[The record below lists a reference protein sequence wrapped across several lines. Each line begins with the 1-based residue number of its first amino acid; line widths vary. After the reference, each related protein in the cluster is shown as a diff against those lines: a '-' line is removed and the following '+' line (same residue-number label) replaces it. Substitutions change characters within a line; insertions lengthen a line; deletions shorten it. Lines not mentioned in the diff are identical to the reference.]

1 MSIYSS
7 AVKKP
12 ITTIMIYVGIMV
24 LGIYSYIK
32 LPIDFFPELEAPIIS
47 VVTFY
52 NGANAID
59 IEENITRPLEDN
71 FSTLSNME
79 EITSVSKD
87 NISLIII
94 EFEWGANLDEA
105 SNEIRDALS
114 RIETFLPEEVE
125 TPSIFKFSS
134 SMMPI
139 MMLTATADK
148 SYEAITEIL
157 EEKLVNPVNRIP
169 GVGTVS
175 ISGGPKR
182 AIMVDIDPR
191 KLDAYHLSLE
201 QLAGVLQAENLSLPG
216 GRIEMSTSEYPIRVQ
231 GEFES
236 SDAIKDVVVGN
247 FNGSPLYLRDI
258 AVIRDGI
265 KDLNIDERANGKP
278 GVTITVQKQ
287 TGANTVKVAE
297 GVKELIASLQTTLPP
312 DIEINTLFDTS
323 EYIQDS
329 VSNLSETLL
338 YAGLFVVMVVLFFL
352 GRWRATVIIV
362 LTIPISLIVAF
373 IYLMMTGD
381 SINIISLSS
390 LSIAIGMVV
399 DDAIVVLE
407 NITSNLEKG
416 SYPREAAIYGTNE
429 VSMAVVA
436 STLTVLAVFM
446 PLTMVSGFTGT
457 LFKSLGFIVS
467 ITMMASLAAALT
479 LIPVLSSMML
489 RSKTFDKTTFFGRIY
504 HMKERLLDN
513 LDNFYANT
521 LGWSL
526 KYRGMV
532 VILALAV
539 FIGSVFLAN
548 VVGTEFFPAS
558 DNGRIGARVEL
569 AQGVK
574 LDETSKTARKIE
586 ELVKEKYPEIEILS
600 VSAGSGDEDNM
611 GSLFQESGSFVINLT
626 MSLVDREER
635 NRDIFEISELLRE
648 DLAKYPEI
656 EKYNVDP
663 GGSRDNSGGMGGGNN
678 LEVKVF
684 GYDIDQTN
692 LVAEQIAQAMNE
704 LDGAQ
709 DVLVSRQKEKP
720 ELQVVLDREKMSY
733 AGLNTATVAM
743 AIRNR
748 VNGLTATEYREDGE
762 EYDVILRYAEEF
774 RKSTSDLENI
784 TILNARN
791 ELVRL
796 KEVGKIEQMYSPPS
810 IEREG
815 KERVITVSALAAGS
829 DLSKLTEN
837 LNKKIADLTI
847 PSGVTLEIGGSVEDM
862 QESFVDLFMLLMLS
876 ILLVYI
882 VMAAQFES
890 LREPFIIMFS
900 LPFAFSGVFLALFV
914 TGTTLNIISMIGA
927 VMLVG
932 IVVKNGIVLVDFTN
946 LLRDRGVT
954 LGQAIIQAGRSRLR
968 PVLMTTLTT
977 LLAMVP
983 LAVST
988 GEGSEMWKPM
998 GITIIGGLLFSTLV
1012 TLVLVPVVYS
1022 LFGTA
1027 DIRKKRKKLK
1037 LANA

>member
-1 MSIYSS
+1 MSIYSA

-12 ITTIMIYVGIMV
+12 ITTIMIYVGIVV

-87 NISLIII
+87 NISIIMI

-114 RIETFLPEEVE
+114 RIEAFLPEEVE

-157 EEKLVNPVNRIP
+157 EEKLVNPINRIS
-169 GVGTVS
+169 GVGSVN

-191 KLDAYHLSLE
+191 KLDAYHISLE

-216 GRIEMSTSEYPIRVQ
+216 GRIKMSSSEYPIRVQ

-236 SDAIKDVVVGN
+236 SDVIKDVVIGN
-247 FNGSPLYLRDI
+247 FNGAPLYLRDV
-258 AVIRDGI
+258 AEIRDGI
-265 KDLNIDERANGKP
+265 KELNMDERANGKP

-287 TGANTVKVAE
+287 TGANTVKVAKE
-297 GVKELIASLQTTLPP
+297 VKELLASLETTLPP
-312 DIEINTLFDTS
+312 DIEINMLFDTS

-329 VSNLSETLL
+329 VSNLSETLF
-338 YAGLFVVMVVLFFL
+338 YAGLFVVLVVLFFL
-352 GRWRATVIIV
+352 GRWRATIIIV

-373 IYLMMTGD
+373 IYLMLTGD

-407 NITSNLEKG
+407 NITTNLERG

-429 VSMAVVA
+429 VSLAIVA
-436 STLTVLAVFM
+436 STLTILAVFM
-446 PLTMVSGFTGT
+446 PLTMVTGFTGT
-457 LFKSLGFIVS
+457 LFRSLGFVVS
-467 ITMMASLAAALT
+467 ITMVTSLVAALT

-489 RSKTFDKTTFFGRIY
+489 RLKTFNKHTFFGRIY
-504 HMKERLLDN
+504 HMKERMLDK
-513 LDNFYANT
+513 LDDFYGAT
-521 LGWSL
+521 LAWSL
-526 KYRGMV
+526 KYRRTV
-532 VILALAV
+532 AFLALGI
-539 FIGSVFLAN
+539 FIGSTFL
-548 VVGTEFFPAS
+548 VGLVGAEFFPAS

-574 LDETSKTARKIE
+574 LEETSKTARKIE
-586 ELVKEKYPEIEILS
+586 ALIQEKYPEIEMLS

-635 NRDIFEISELLRE
+635 DRDIFEISELLRE
-648 DLAKYPEI
+648 DLARFPEI

-663 GGSRDNSGGMGGGNN
+663 GGSRNNSGMGGGNN
-678 LEVKVF
+678 LEVKIF

-692 LVAEQIAQAMNE
+692 LLAEQIAKAMEE

-720 ELQVVLDREKMSY
+720 ELQVVLDREKMAY
-733 AGLNTATVAM
+733 AGLNTATVAT

-748 VNGLTATEYREDGE
+748 VNGLTATKYREDGE
-762 EYDVILRYAEEF
+762 EYDVILRYAEGF
-774 RKSTSDLENI
+774 RQSTADLENI
-784 TILNARN
+784 TIMNARN
-791 ELVRL
+791 QLIRL
-796 KEVGKIEQMYSPPS
+796 KDVGRIEQRYSPPS

-815 KERVITVSALAAGS
+815 KERVVTVSALAAGA
-829 DLSKLTEN
+829 DLAKLTQE
-837 LNKKIADLTI
+837 LNKKIANMDI
-847 PSGVTLEIGGSVEDM
+847 PAGIAVEMGGSVEDM
-862 QESFVDLFMLLMLS
+862 QESFVDLTMLLLLS

-900 LPFAFSGVFLALFV
+900 LPFAFSGVFLALFI

-932 IVVKNGIVLVDFTN
+932 IVVKNGIVLVDYTN
-946 LLRDRGVT
+946 LLRDRGVA
-954 LGQAIIQAGRSRLR
+954 LGQAIVQAGRSRLR

-983 LAVST
+983 LAVSA

-1022 LFGTA
+1022 MFGAA